1 MPNAEA
7 AIRKAADILA
17 SARHATAFTGAGI
30 SVESGIPPFR
40 GPEGLWSKV
49 DPIVLDI
56 NYFHRHPLESWRVI
70 KEIFFDFFGKAQP
83 NPAHVAL
90 AELEKARVIMAVI
103 TQNID
108 NLHQLAGSRTVYE
121 LHGNSRFLVCEK
133 CGTRTPAE
141 EVNLEDLPPR
151 CPRCGT
157 VLKPDFV
164 FFGEPLPEFDYGQ
177 AIRET
182 EVADVFLLVGTTG
195 EIMPASTLPVLAKRH
210 GATIVEVNVEPSNYT
225 ESITDVFIRERASVA
240 LPALAREVLNGI
252 RKENRADT

>member
-1 MPNAEA
+1 MGTSREEIARA
-7 AIRKAADILA
+7 ALLLA
-17 SARHATAFTGAGI
+17 RARHVTAFTGAGI

-56 NYFHRHPLESWRVI
+56 DYFHRHPLESWKVI

-83 NPAHVAL
+83 NPAHFAL
-90 AELEKARVIMAVI
+90 AELERGGIVKAVI

-108 NLHQLAGSRTVYE
+108 NLHQRAGSRTVYE

-133 CGTRTPAE
+133 CGTRYPVE
-141 EVNLEDLPPR
+141 EVSLEELPPR

-164 FFGEPLPEFDYGQ
+164 FFGEQLPELDYRR
-177 AIRET
+177 AIEET

-210 GATIVEVNVEPSNYT
+210 GATIVEVNVAPSNYT
-225 ESITDVFIRERASVA
+225 ESITDIFIREKASVA
-240 LPALAREVLNGI
+240 LPALVEAIQREKNG
-252 RKENRADT
+252 E